1 MSHVQ
6 FLDLLRSIYKSFL
19 RCIEGLQASSSVL
32 IELLDSRL
40 YVPLLLLLFLPY
52 RFPPF
57 ALRFSPFAF
66 RFSPLALR
74 FSPFALPLSHLW
86 PLIKHRPSDYPADIS
101 VLQDNLFDILSSSA
115 ELANILSSKLLSAR
129 AEQHTKLE
137 LSEFVELF
145 NESWAFVVRCEVI
158 CRRMIVGLRGV
169 VVGQVCH
176 ISTPPTVLL
185 LMF

>member
-40 YVPLLLLLFLPY
+40 YVPLLLLLFL
-52 RFPPF
+52 
-57 ALRFSPFAF
+57 ALPLLTFCLSLLTSCPTA
-66 RFSPLALR
+66 FSPLA
-74 FSPFALPLSHLW
+74 SE
-86 PLIKHRPSDYPADIS
+86 KHRPSDYPADIS

-137 LSEFVELF
+137 LQEFVELF

-169 VVGQVCH
+169 VVGQVRH
-176 ISTPPTVLL
+176 ISTLSPSPH
-185 LMF
+185 FC

>member
-40 YVPLLLLLFLPY
+40 YAFPLLFVSFPTASHLSPLKFLP
-52 RFPPF
+52 
-57 ALRFSPFAF
+57 L
-66 RFSPLALR
+66 
-74 FSPFALPLSHLW
+74 
-86 PLIKHRPSDYPADIS
+86 PLIKHRPSDYPAPIS
-101 VLQDNLFDILSSSA
+101 LLQDNLFDILSSAS

-137 LSEFVELF
+137 LQEFVELF

-169 VVGQVCH
+169 VVGQVRH
-176 ISTPPTVLL
+176 MHLDLL
-185 LMF
+185 LPPPPFCCFVLVHVLRHM